1 MNAEALQNYLT
12 SLINAAKLPKGAEKE
27 KSYGHCKDNAV
38 AAVGKFIKTHSE
50 AVDIRTYIYSWFS
63 FLPLRHDK
71 PEAITQHELLC
82 DIMLNRD
89 ALILGDA
96 NDSRLQNVV
105 KVLSVFGDLL
115 SNAKIYNDAI
125 KNKIKE
131 YLVKINNE

>member
-1 MNAEALQNYLT
+1 M
-12 SLINAAKLPKGAEKE
+12 INSAKIPKGTEKE

-50 AVDIRTYIYSWFS
+50 AVDIRTYIASWFS

-89 ALILGDA
+89 TLILGD
-96 NDSRLQNVV
+96 NNESRFQNVV
-105 KVLSVFGDLL
+105 RVLTVFGDLL
-115 SNAKIYNDAI
+115 SNAKIYNDSV

-131 YLVKINNE
+131 YLVKVNNE

>member
-1 MNAEALQNYLT
+1 
-12 SLINAAKLPKGAEKE
+12 
-27 KSYGHCKDNAV
+27 
-38 AAVGKFIKTHSE
+38 
-50 AVDIRTYIYSWFS
+50 
-63 FLPLRHDK
+63 
-71 PEAITQHELLC
+71 
-82 DIMLNRD
+82 MLNRD